1 MKRVLA
7 AAVLALTALTSL
19 TAAEAPELV
28 VDGHRGYFSQYPENT
43 LPSFAAAVKL
53 GLKRIE
59 YDVQRTKDGVL
70 VIRHDDLIRRDP
82 AAAAANFRISEHT
95 LAEVKELDVGRY
107 KGEAFA
113 GTRVP
118 TLEETVA
125 FFRAEAP
132 QVEQFVELKGTCR
145 DMAAVDEIVALF
157 RRNGLDGQLYI
168 LCFDIKLLQRVH
180 ERYPGLKLQGLLSR
194 ELPEDIY
201 ERCAGFTNIGLMHKL
216 VTPEVVKAFHD
227 RGIKVETWCVDN
239 PELLARMIACGVDS
253 VTTNEPEIILEAL
266 RKPAEKK

>member
-1 MKRVLA
+1 MKNVFA
-7 AAVLALTALTSL
+7 AAVLALTALLSL

-28 VDGHRGYFSQYPENT
+28 VDGHRGFFAKYPENT

-70 VIRHDDLIRRDP
+70 VIRHDNLIHRDP
-82 AAAAANFRISEHT
+82 AAAAANFKISEHT

-125 FFRAEAP
+125 FFRTEAP

-145 DMAAVDEIVALF
+145 DMAAVDEIVELF
-157 RRNGLDGQLYI
+157 HRNGLDGPLYI
-168 LCFDIKLLQRVH
+168 ISFDIKLLQEAH
-180 ERYPGLKLQGLLSR
+180 KKYPELKLQGLLSR

-227 RGIKVETWCVDN
+227 RGTKVEAWCVDN
-239 PELLARMIACGVDS
+239 PEVLARMIACGVDS

>member
-1 MKRVLA
+1 MKKRLA
-7 AAVLALTALTSL
+7 VCILALTALTIL
-19 TAAEAPELV
+19 TAAEAPEIV
-28 VDGHRGYFSQYPENT
+28 VDGHRGYFAKYPENT

-70 VIRHDDLIRRDP
+70 VIRHDNLIHRDP
-82 AAAAANFRISEHT
+82 AAAAAQFKISEHT
-95 LAEVKELDVGRY
+95 LAEVKTLDVGRY
-107 KGEAFA
+107 QGEAFA
-113 GTRVP
+113 GTRIP

-132 QVEQFVELKGTCR
+132 RVEQFVELKGTCR

-157 RRNGLDGQLYI
+157 RRNGLEEQLYI
-168 LCFDIKLLQRVH
+168 ISFDIKLLREAH
-180 ERYPGLKLQGLLSR
+180 RKYPALKLQGLLSR
-194 ELPEDIY
+194 ELPADIY
-201 ERCAGFTNIGLMHKL
+201 ERCAGFTNIGLIHKI

-227 RGIKVETWCVDN
+227 RGIKVEAWCVDN

-253 VTTNEPEIILEAL
+253 VTTNEPEIILNAL
-266 RKPAEKK
+266 RNPTEKK